1 MRNFGKV
8 KWLALVAVLAL
19 AFTAL
24 PMAAMAAGA
33 VNLYENKD
41 ATDSI
46 ADARELEYLQSP
58 IGHIGDSV
66 TLYVP
71 IKNNTG
77 SDITKVTC
85 APAAMTDITKYPFE
99 YSGDGKTPVDFP
111 AFQAAV
117 TGSDSTKSLVAW
129 NGDVLKDG
137 DHAYFKLSV
146 TFSSSATETSYDVP
160 FTITYNGGTTSVV
173 TVRVD
178 CRGID
183 TSPSSHS
190 GGGSSYKSK
199 PKVIIESYQFEQNP
213 IYAGDVVQ
221 LRLIVAN
228 TSNREAITNLQLDYS
243 CEGGAVIPAPG
254 GSSSIFLGTID
265 KNGARSLTIDLQI
278 APDAEAKSQVL
289 AVTLSY
295 EGTKNRADLEEKASV
310 NVPILQKARVRI
322 NDPVVYDDPWVGSNV
337 SVGISLYNL
346 GKSPLYNCTV
356 DVVGD
361 DVKLEESYFGGNV
374 ASGSSMNADLSVIP
388 QVAGDIQ
395 AKVRVTY
402 EDVYGNQTEE
412 LRPLNMTVNE
422 EGPAS
427 AASPGDAGSMPS
439 DQPQQGGGI
448 GWIFWVLGGLTVAAG
463 AVVLV
468 IRLKKKRE
476 RQLEDL

>member
-1 MRNFGKV
+1 MRV
-8 KWLALVAVLAL
+8 
-19 AFTAL
+19 
-24 PMAAMAAGA
+24 
-33 VNLYENKD
+33 Y
-41 ATDSI
+41 
-46 ADARELEYLQSP
+46 
-58 IGHIGDSV
+58 
-66 TLYVP
+66 
-71 IKNNTG
+71 
-77 SDITKVTC
+77 
-85 APAAMTDITKYPFE
+85 
-99 YSGDGKTPVDFP
+99 
-111 AFQAAV
+111 
-117 TGSDSTKSLVAW
+117 
-129 NGDVLKDG
+129 
-137 DHAYFKLSV
+137 
-146 TFSSSATETSYDVP
+146 
-160 FTITYNGGTTSVV
+160 
-173 TVRVD
+173 

-183 TSPSSHS
+183 TTGGSSS
-190 GGGSSYKSK
+190 SSGGSSYKSK

-265 KNGARSLTIDLQI
+265 KNGARALTIDLQI

-346 GKSPLYNCTV
+346 GKSPLYNCMV

-361 DVKLEESYFGGNV
+361 DLKLEESYFGGNV

-388 QVAGDIQ
+388 QVSGDID
-395 AKVRVTY
+395 AKIRITY

-412 LRPLNMTVNE
+412 LRPLTMTVNE
-422 EGPAS
+422 ETPA
-427 AASPGDAGSMPS
+427 ALASPGDAGSMPS
-439 DQPQQGGGI
+439 DKPQGGGI

>member
-1 MRNFGKV
+1 MRNSGKI
-8 KWLALVAVLAL
+8 KWLALFAVLAL
-19 AFTAL
+19 VLTAL
-24 PMAAMAAGA
+24 PMAVLADGE
-33 VNLYENKD
+33 VEKYD
-41 ATDSI
+41 FTDIVS
-46 ADARELEYLQSP
+46 ANETEYQQNP
-58 IGHIGDSV
+58 IGHIGDAV
-66 TLYVP
+66 TIYVP
-71 IKNNTG
+71 IKNVSGGTLTG
-77 SDITKVTC
+77 LSCSLDVS
-85 APAAMTDITKYPFE
+85 TDIKQFPFVNPDATKTTVDIGTFQKV
-99 YSGDGKTPVDFP
+99 DKTTKQLVKWE
-111 AFQAAV
+111 
-117 TGSDSTKSLVAW
+117 DSSLEA
-129 NGDVLKDG
+129 DM
-137 DHAYFKLSV
+137 HAYFKTTL
-146 TFSSSATETSYDVP
+146 TFAEGVP
-160 FTITYNGGTTSVV
+160 EDDYPITFNVKCSTGTTSI
-173 TVRVD
+173 TVSVH

-183 TSPSSHS
+183 TTGGSSSS

-228 TSNREAITNLQLDYS
+228 TSNREAITNLQLDYN

-265 KNGARSLTIDLQI
+265 KNGARALTIDLQI

-346 GKSPLYNCTV
+346 GKSPLYNCMV

-361 DVKLEESYFGGNV
+361 DLKLEESYFGGNV

-388 QVAGDIQ
+388 QVAGDIE
-395 AKVRVTY
+395 AKIRVTY

-422 EGPAS
+422 ETPA
-427 AASPGDAGSMPS
+427 ALASPGDAGSMPS
-439 DQPQQGGGI
+439 DKPQGGGI

>member
-1 MRNFGKV
+1 MRNSGKV

-19 AFTAL
+19 VLTAL
-24 PMAAMAAGA
+24 PMAAMADGE
-33 VNLYENKD
+33 VTKYD
-41 ATDSI
+41 GTGI
-46 ADARELEYLQSP
+46 VDARESEYQQMP
-58 IGHIGDSV
+58 IGHIGDGV
-66 TLYVP
+66 TIYVP
-71 IKNNTG
+71 IKNISGSALTDLSCSLDVSTDLAKFPFDNPDATKTTLDVGAYQKVDKSTNTLVKW
-77 SDITKVTC
+77 D
-85 APAAMTDITKYPFE
+85 D
-99 YSGDGKTPVDFP
+99 
-111 AFQAAV
+111 
-117 TGSDSTKSLVAW
+117 KSLES
-129 NGDVLKDG
+129 DM
-137 DHAYFKLSV
+137 HAYFKITL
-146 TFSSSATETSYDVP
+146 TFTEGVAEGPHD
-160 FTITYNGGTTSVV
+160 ITFNVKCSTGTTPITV
-173 TVRVD
+173 TVY

-183 TSPSSHS
+183 TTGGSSSS

-199 PKVIIESYQFEQNP
+199 PKVIIESYQFEQSP

-228 TSNREAITNLQLDYS
+228 TSSREAITNLQLDYN

-265 KNGARSLTIDLQI
+265 KNGARALTIDLQI

-337 SVGISLYNL
+337 SIGISLYNL
-346 GKSPLYNCTV
+346 GKSPLYNCMV

-361 DVKLEESYFGGNV
+361 DLKLEESYFGGNV

-388 QVAGDIQ
+388 QVSGDID
-395 AKVRVTY
+395 AKIRITY

-422 EGPAS
+422 ETPAM

-439 DQPQQGGGI
+439 DKPQGGGI

>member
-1 MRNFGKV
+1 MRNSGKI
-8 KWLALVAVLAL
+8 KWLTLVVVLAR
-19 AFTAL
+19 TAL
-24 PMAAMAAGA
+24 PMAAMAAGEIA
-33 VNLYENKD
+33 LYTGSD
-41 ATDSI
+41 TADGI
-46 ADARELEYLQSP
+46 VDARESEYLQTP
-58 IGHIGDSV
+58 IGHVGDGLPV
-66 TLYVP
+66 YIP
-71 IKNNTG
+71 IKNVSGGALTNLSCSVDVST
-77 SDITKVTC
+77 DLTKFPFVN
-85 APAAMTDITKYPFE
+85 PDETK
-99 YSGDGKTPVDFP
+99 TTVDCK
-111 AFQAAV
+111 ALQKADKA
-117 TGSDSTKSLVAW
+117 TSALVAW
-129 NGDVLKDG
+129 NGDTLADG
-137 DHAYFKLSV
+137 EHAYFKLSTSFAEGVTEGNYDV
-146 TFSSSATETSYDVP
+146 TFHVKSDS
-160 FTITYNGGTTSVV
+160 GTTDV
-173 TVRVD
+173 TVRVY

-183 TSPSSHS
+183 TTGGSSSS
-190 GGGSSYKSK
+190 GGGASYKSK

-228 TSNREAITNLQLDYS
+228 TSNREAITNLQLDYN

-265 KNGARSLTIDLQI
+265 KNGARALTIDLQI

-337 SVGISLYNL
+337 SIGISLYNL
-346 GKSPLYNCTV
+346 GKSPLYNCMV

-361 DVKLEESYFGGNV
+361 DLKLEESYFGGNV

-388 QVAGDIQ
+388 QVSGDID
-395 AKVRVTY
+395 AKIRITY

-422 EGPAS
+422 DMPAMV
-427 AASPGDAGSMPS
+427 ASPGDAGGMPS
-439 DQPQQGGGI
+439 DKPQGGGI

>member
-1 MRNFGKV
+1 MRNFGRI
-8 KWLALVAVLAL
+8 KWLALVVVLAL
-19 AFTAL
+19 VFTAL
-24 PMAAMAAGA
+24 PMAAMADNEVAKYDGSDI
-33 VNLYENKD
+33 V
-41 ATDSI
+41 
-46 ADARELEYLQSP
+46 DARESEYQQMP
-58 IGHIGDSV
+58 IGHVGDGV
-66 TLYVP
+66 TIYVP
-71 IKNNTG
+71 IKNTSG
-77 SDITKVTC
+77 SALSDLSCSLDVSTDPAKFPFDNPDATKTTLDVGAFQKVTGG
-85 APAAMTDITKYPFE
+85 T
-99 YSGDGKTPVDFP
+99 
-111 AFQAAV
+111 
-117 TGSDSTKSLVAW
+117 LVAW
-129 NGDVLKDG
+129 NDKALAADE
-137 DHAYFKLSV
+137 HAYFKISLTFTDGV
-146 TFSSSATETSYDVP
+146 TEGSYPITFNVKCSS
-160 FTITYNGGTTSVV
+160 GTTPI
-173 TVRVD
+173 TVNVY

-183 TSPSSHS
+183 TTGGSSSS

-228 TSNREAITNLQLDYS
+228 TSNREAVTNLQLDYS

-265 KNGARSLTIDLQI
+265 KNGARALTIDLQI

-289 AVTLSY
+289 AVVLSY

-337 SVGISLYNL
+337 AIGLSLYNL
-346 GKSPLYNCTV
+346 GKSPLYNCMV
-356 DVVGD
+356 DIVGD
-361 DVKLEESYFGGNV
+361 DLKLEESYFGGNV

-388 QVAGDIQ
+388 QVAGDIK

-422 EGPAS
+422 ESPEAL
-427 AASPGDAGSMPS
+427 ASPGDAGSMPS
-439 DQPQQGGGI
+439 DKPQGGGI